1 MFAFPTQCRKGVDRL
16 PYVDSTLKYK
26 YNRRFPFFQ
35 PVETSVLFLSGG
47 QFARE
52 RLYCQIENAPPWFA
66 RQKGY
71 SVENFTILLKKYAD
85 FIVRVGVN
93 PQPGQTLVINCCL
106 EAAPLARLCV
116 RSAYEAGARDVLVNW
131 SDNDVSRSR
140 MELGSEEAL
149 SDFKSWQLRRYL
161 DYAESEGGVC
171 VLHILA
177 DDPEVYAG
185 LDGAKISRVNAGQ
198 RKFMAPWREYT
209 MNDRVQWSIAAMP
222 SAPWAKKMFP
232 ELDEAAA
239 IEKLWQLIFDVCRVT
254 GGDPVNEWK
263 AHLDRLTALG
273 EKMNAFDLESVHFQ
287 SSNGT
292 DLTVGIADKALWES
306 AGSKN
311 EKGVFF
317 LPNIPTEEVFTAPH
331 KEKVNG
337 IVYGTKPYV
346 FNGQLIKG
354 FHVTFKDGKVVEHG
368 AEEGAEL
375 LGQLLSTDE
384 GACHIG
390 EVALV
395 PASSPINRSGA
406 LFYNTLFD
414 ENAAC
419 HIAFG
424 ASYPGTTRNGTTLSK
439 EELLAFEKDILG
451 VYISG
456 HPFDDYEGL
465 WRKNITATSADF
477 IVDEETEEAVVKD
490 GMKVVIGGLVAG
502 KVVKTTRSNQ
512 LMAFITLEDL
522 MGSVEVIVFPK
533 NYEADRDVLTED
545 SKIFIK
551 GRVSLGDEPVGKLV
565 CEQVIPFSKVPRQLW
580 LQFEDKEIY
589 QAMEGEILGILKE
602 SEGPDSVVIYLKKER
617 AKKILPANWKVEA
630 AGELMETLICKLG
643 EKNVKLV
650 EKNLINLGK

>member
-1 MFAFPTQCRKGVDRL
+1 M
-16 PYVDSTLKYK
+16 
-26 YNRRFPFFQ
+26 
-35 PVETSVLFLSGG
+35 
-47 QFARE
+47 
-52 RLYCQIENAPPWFA
+52 
-66 RQKGY
+66 
-71 SVENFTILLKKYAD
+71 ENFTILLKKYAD

-263 AHLDRLTALG
+263 AHLDRLTGLKD
-273 EKMNAFDLESVHFQ
+273 KMNALDLESVHFE

-292 DLTVGIADKALWES
+292 DLTVGIADKATWES
-306 AGSKN
+306 AASVS
-311 EKGVFF
+311 EKGVVF

-331 KEKVNG
+331 KDKVNALDLESVHFESSNGTDLTVGIADKATWESAASVSEKGVVFLPNIPTEEVFTAPHKDKVNG

-354 FHVTFKDGKVVEHG
+354 FHVTFKDGRVVEHG
-368 AEEGAEL
+368 ADEGAEL
-375 LGQLLSTDE
+375 LGRLLDTDE
-384 GACHIG
+384 GARSIG

-406 LFYNTLFD
+406 LFYSTLFD

-424 ASYPGTTRNGTTLSK
+424 ASYPGTTENGTRLSK
-439 EELLAFEKDILG
+439 DELLARG
-451 VYISG
+451 M
-456 HPFDDYEGL
+456 
-465 WRKNITATSADF
+465 NQSA
-477 IVDEETEEAVVKD
+477 IH
-490 GMKVVIGGLVAG
+490 
-502 KVVKTTRSNQ
+502 
-512 LMAFITLEDL
+512 EDV
-522 MGSVEVIVFPK
+522 MVG
-533 NYEADRDVLTED
+533 AED
-545 SKIFIK
+545 SHITGKCRD
-551 GRVSLGDEPVGKLV
+551 GRT
-565 CEQVIPFSKVPRQLW
+565 
-580 LQFEDKEIY
+580 
-589 QAMEGEILGILKE
+589 
-602 SEGPDSVVIYLKKER
+602 
-617 AKKILPANWKVEA
+617 VELFRD
-630 AGELMETLICKLG
+630 GVWVL
-643 EKNVKLV
+643 
-650 EKNLINLGK
+650 